1 MLILLERSS
10 AVLAKVGSKSC
21 LSAVVDA
28 RLVDIRKGYNLI
40 ILLLHQQGPEDGMH
54 TKLAHKY
61 TKIKTYWIKYKF
73 YDLRFIRLLKNLFCR
88 NICEKKFIS

>member
-1 MLILLERSS
+1 M
-10 AVLAKVGSKSC
+10 LAKVSSKSC

-28 RLVDIRKGYNLI
+28 RLVDIRMGYNLI
-40 ILLLHQQGPEDGMH
+40 ILLLHQTREDGMH

-73 YDLRFIRLLKNLFCR
+73 YDLRFIRLLKNLVT
-88 NICEKKFIS
+88 